1 MPIVTIRI
9 IGAVLILLGCG
20 SYGFTIAANAGKE
33 IYCLRNLII
42 AIEYMLCDI
51 AYQSTALPEL
61 FKNAS
66 KATKGIINRW
76 LSLCAKVL
84 DNRASPSVSA
94 CMNTALEHYKDMP
107 PKTRKLIEAMGKR
120 MGHFDVD
127 GQAQMLLSL
136 RREAEQQLKLCEEG
150 HVVRS
155 RSCKTL
161 AICAGAAIVILL
173 I

>member
-1 MPIVTIRI
+1 M
-9 IGAVLILLGCG
+9 
-20 SYGFTIAANAGKE
+20 IAANAGKE
-33 IYCLRNLII
+33 IHSLRNLII

-51 AYQSTALPEL
+51 EYKSTALPEL

-76 LSLCAKVL
+76 LSLCAKEL
-84 DNRASPSVSA
+84 ENGASPSVRS
-94 CMNTALEHYKDMP
+94 CVNTSLERYRDMP
-107 PKTRKLIEAMGKR
+107 PKTRQLIEALGQK